1 MRKFSLGFAA
11 LAIVAVT
18 ASVALADDMMSSK
31 GNTFPFNPMSQ
42 SGQKGTVTVMSVA
55 PSACQKTTPS
65 ATACTKVVI
74 ALTGEPEGAVQPA
87 HIHKGDCAHPG
98 AVIIPLTDVVGGAS
112 VTLVP
117 KPISDVLITGDSV
130 NTHKSA
136 SQLNIYM
143 ACADFKMAH

>member
-1 MRKFSLGFAA
+1 MRKLSLGLAA
-11 LAIVAVT
+11 LAIVAVA
-18 ASVALADDMMSSK
+18 ASVALADNMMSSK
-31 GNTFPFNPMSQ
+31 GNTYPFNPLNQ
-42 SGQKGTVTVMSVA
+42 SGEKGTVTVTSVA
-55 PSACQKTTPS
+55 PGACQKTTPA

-74 ALTGEPEGAVQPA
+74 ALTGEPDGAVQPT

-117 KPISDVLITGDSV
+117 KAIGDVLIPGDSV

-136 SQLNIYM
+136 AQLNLYM
-143 ACADFKMAH
+143 ACADFKMAQ